1 VEPSDNAR
9 PPDADLAQ
17 LARDIGQLRDA
28 LVLLSLALRDFQF
41 ETDTSSQVAARAT
54 VDALMDRAKTP

>member
-1 VEPSDNAR
+1 VNPSDNA
-9 PPDADLAQ
+9 PSPDEDLAQ
-17 LARDIGQLRDA
+17 LARDIERLRDA

-41 ETDTSSQVAARAT
+41 EHDASSQAAARAT

>member
-1 VEPSDNAR
+1 MDPSDNAR
-9 PPDADLAQ
+9 SPNDELAQ
-17 LARDIGQLRDA
+17 LARDIERLRDA

-41 ETDTSSQVAARAT
+41 ENDASSQAAAQAT

>member
-1 VEPSDNAR
+1 VDSSDNAR
-9 PPDADLAQ
+9 RPEDDLAQ
-17 LARDIGQLRDA
+17 LARDIERLRDS

-41 ETDTSSQVAARAT
+41 ETDSRSQAAAQAT